1 MNLTIKMNLTI
12 EVCVSLAPVG
22 IDEKNLTKISSQIA
36 YDCSRQCKSDALTIL
51 DGNESI
57 CGVAPHLTLYQL
69 SLSVCDLEEVCTL
82 LHSAAAL
89 HEEEYGIVV
98 APILTIQGN
107 PDEGSIEIKYEKT
120 NALKSL
126 QERIVNYLNMRHIRG
141 DRLREKEP
149 DGRLMSSLLC
159 NENVKKYGFSE
170 GITDFSPHCTL
181 LWLPANVMKCSDGNG
196 NGNVNCVGDNGNN
209 YDTDDDDIDKANILE
224 SILQKASSTLPSNHE
239 YDRIGLYVLGS
250 RGTCCQLLYE
260 TPLGNQHQHQHQHQR
275 QYSHG
280 IDQGKEMKKESA
292 RDEEF

>member
-1 MNLTIKMNLTI
+1 MNLTI

-98 APILTIQGN
+98 APILNIQGN

-149 DGRLMSSLLC
+149 DGRLLSSLLC
-159 NENVKKYGFSE
+159 NEIRVSKR
-170 GITDFSPHCTL
+170 P
-181 LWLPANVMKCSDGNG
+181 
-196 NGNVNCVGDNGNN
+196 
-209 YDTDDDDIDKANILE
+209 NIFPN
-224 SILQKASSTLPSNHE
+224 SS
-239 YDRIGLYVLGS
+239 
-250 RGTCCQLLYE
+250 
-260 TPLGNQHQHQHQHQR
+260 
-275 QYSHG
+275 
-280 IDQGKEMKKESA
+280 
-292 RDEEF
+292 